1 MQYQSH
7 PLPSVAPVRIG
18 EPFNQRW
25 PLLQT
30 TQIRSLESAYAE
42 ARLKNNKSPGY
53 PPTLMESAGLSLA
66 KLCLALSPNAEHIW
80 IACGPGNNGGDGIVA
95 AIELQ
100 KLGKKPYVSFC
111 GKRIEGASDISAP
124 YSIASSTSL
133 SPAFSSPIGDHVAAQ
148 LAALSHGIELHKVA
162 PPQWDFAIDALL
174 GIGIDQKSPRAIEGV
189 MAQWLN
195 LINTADSPV
204 LCVDAPSGLC
214 TDTGRMCAINAQD
227 KETIEHPPL
236 NLNQKRYTLTFL
248 GLKPGL
254 FTGTGKDF
262 AGDIW
267 LEPLVDSN
275 SPVDNNADPI
285 KGFGGLGLTAHLNT
299 QHPVT
304 SRAQNSHKGT
314 YSDVII
320 LGGAK
325 GMQGAAVLA
334 GTSALHMGA
343 GRVYLCL
350 IHESEVSCRISP
362 ALMTR
367 FAQDIS
373 KLAVESAT
381 VVCGCG
387 GGTEIAQYLS
397 LALEHSR
404 NLVLDADGLNAV
416 ATDQELKALVCGR
429 HARGLSTVLTPH
441 PLEAARLLGKTVTKI
456 QANRIQSAE
465 ELACLFKCTVVLKGA
480 GSVIAQY
487 TPLGFQPN
495 NSEHIHLNYDNF
507 ESHDGR
513 TPDTRDTQVCI
524 NPTGCALLATAGTGD
539 VLAGMIGALLAQ
551 NEDPWLSACEGV
563 FIHGLTAQNWNLQ
576 DSFDAELLAARVTYP
591 RLRN

>member
-1 MQYQSH
+1 MQYPSH
-7 PLPSVAPVRIG
+7 PPPSVAPVRIG
-18 EPFNQRW
+18 EPFKLRW
-25 PLLQT
+25 PLLRT
-30 TQIRSLESAYAE
+30 TQIRTLESAYAGE
-42 ARLKNNKSPGY
+42 RLENNKFLGKL
-53 PPTLMESAGLSLA
+53 PTLMESAGLSLA
-66 KLCLALSPNAEHIW
+66 KLCLALCPNAEHIW

-111 GKRIEGASDISAP
+111 GKRVEGASDISAP
-124 YSIASSTSL
+124 HQTASRTSS
-133 SPAFSSPIGDHVAAQ
+133 SPPISAPIGDLRAAQ

-162 PPQWDFAIDALL
+162 PHYWDFAIDAFL
-174 GIGIDQKSPRAIEGV
+174 GIGIDQKTPRPIEGV
-189 MAQWLN
+189 MAHWLN
-195 LINTADSPV
+195 LLNTGDSPV

-214 TDTGRMCAINAQD
+214 TDTGQMSAINAQGKD
-227 KETIEHPPL
+227 TTVLPPL

-254 FTGTGKDF
+254 FTGAGRDF

-267 LEPLVDSN
+267 LEPLIEPNTRVDHT
-275 SPVDNNADPI
+275 ADPV
-285 KGFGGLGLTAHLNT
+285 KGFEGVGLTAHLNSE
-299 QHPVT
+299 HPVT
-304 SRAQNSHKGT
+304 FRAHNSHKGT

-320 LGGAK
+320 LGGAR

-343 GRVYLCL
+343 GRVYISL
-350 IHESEVSCRISP
+350 IHESEVRCRISP

-404 NLVLDADGLNAV
+404 NLVLDADALNAV
-416 ATDQELKALVCGR
+416 AKNDEFKALLCGR
-429 HARGLSTVLTPH
+429 NAGGLSTVLTPH
-441 PLEAARLLGKTVTKI
+441 PLEAARLLGITVAKV

-465 ELACLFKCTVVLKGA
+465 ELARLFKCTVVLKGA

-487 TPLGFQPN
+487 TPLGFKTNGKEQ
-495 NSEHIHLNYDNF
+495 IHLNCDNL
-507 ESHDGR
+507 ESPDGYLH
-513 TPDTRDTQVCI
+513 DTQVCI

-551 NEDPWLSACEGV
+551 NADPWLSACEGV